1 MEDEHIEIAQFLR
14 RLAPFAGLPPEEARA
29 VIHRVAATTDVAYF
43 KAGTDIV
50 LFGAPARYWHVVR
63 SGAVEVF
70 RRDGTLYSRLT
81 EGGYFGEVGLLQNK
95 KVRFPARALED
106 SLVYLI
112 PDTAFAELFEQQ
124 PSFADQVEIE
134 DRARLRQVVST
145 REASDPF
152 FTTTVLDLVKREL
165 VSLGEHASVGQAAQ
179 RMTQASVSALTIVRE
194 AAGGAEGNEGEP
206 VLIGI
211 VTDKD
216 IRSRLVAASL
226 PFDTPVTAIM
236 SAPVITVDHDQMAFE
251 AMQLMLRHNI
261 HNLPVLKASQPLGMV
276 GLSDLL
282 RLESSSSHFVVGQ
295 ILRQA
300 SAEALAALQPEVQS
314 SFVRLVQEEV
324 SARLVGSAMAAIGRS
339 FKQRLL
345 ELGERALGP
354 PPVPYCFLA
363 LGSMARNEQGL
374 VTDQDNA
381 LLLDDRFEPAHHD
394 AYFAQLAQFVSD
406 GLASCGYPYCTGGIM
421 ATNPRWRQP
430 LRVWQGY
437 FQQWIRS
444 PTPEGLLQASIFF
457 DLDGVWGEIAWA
469 DRLRERVAR
478 QTQGNAVFLACMA
491 RNALQRTPPLGFFK
505 GFVLE
510 SDGEQTQVMNLQR
523 RGTAPMADLIRVHAL
538 AMGSTALSSFDRLE
552 AVIEAKLLPPGTG
565 QDLHDALEF
574 ISTVRLRKQAKDA
587 QSGAPPSNSI
597 DPQRLSGF
605 ERKSLRDAFSILSD
619 AQTYLKFKYQ
629 PGRVA

>member
-1 MEDEHIEIAQFLR
+1 MQDEQIEIAHFLR
-14 RLAPFAGLPPEEARA
+14 RLAPFAGLPPDQAQA
-29 VIHRVAATTDVAYF
+29 VVEQVAAATDVAYF

-63 SGAVEVF
+63 SGVVEVF

-81 EGGYFGEVGLLQNK
+81 EGGYFGEAGLLQNK
-95 KVRFPARALED
+95 KVRFPAQALED

-112 PDTAFAELFEQQ
+112 PDTSFAELFEQQ

-134 DRARLRQVVST
+134 DRTRLRQVLSA

-152 FTTTVLDLVKREL
+152 FTTSVQDLIKREL
-165 VSLGEHASVGQAAQ
+165 VSLGDHASAGDAAQ
-179 RMTQASVSALTIVRE
+179 RMTEASVSALTIVRE
-194 AAGGAEGNEGEP
+194 AAGAVDGEP
-206 VLIGI
+206 ALIGI

-216 IRSRLVAASL
+216 IRSRLVAAGL

-251 AMQLMLRHNI
+251 AMQLMLRHHI
-261 HNLPVLKASQPLGMV
+261 HNLPVLNASQPVGMV
-276 GLSDLL
+276 GLADLL
-282 RLESSSSHFVVGQ
+282 RLESSSSHFVVSQ
-295 ILRQA
+295 ILRQQ
-300 SAEALAALQPEVQS
+300 SVDALAALKPEVQS

-324 SARLVGSAMAAIGRS
+324 SARLVGSAMAVIGRS

-345 ELGERALGP
+345 ELGERELGP

-363 LGSMARNEQGL
+363 LGSMARHEQSL

-381 LLLDDRFEPAHHD
+381 LLLDDRFEPERHD
-394 AYFAQLAQFVSD
+394 AYFAALAKFVSD
-406 GLASCGYPYCTGGIM
+406 GLARCGYTHCTGDVM

-437 FQQWIRS
+437 FERWIQS

-469 DRLRERVAR
+469 DRLRERIAR
-478 QTQGNAVFLACMA
+478 QTRGNAVFLACMA

-510 SDGEQTQVMNLQR
+510 ADGEQSQVMNLKR
-523 RGTAPMADLIRVHAL
+523 RGTAPMTDLIRVHAL
-538 AMGSTALSSFDRLE
+538 AIGSTALSSFDRLQ
-552 AVIEAKLLPPGTG
+552 AVIDAKVLPPGRG

-574 ISTVRLRKQAKDA
+574 ISSVRLRKHAKDA
-587 QSGAPPSNSI
+587 LSGAPPGNSI
-597 DPQRLSGF
+597 DPQQLSGF

>member
-251 AMQLMLRHNI
+251 AMQLMLRHHI

-510 SDGEQTQVMNLQR
+510 SDGEQTQVMNLKR

-587 QSGAPPSNSI
+587 LSGAPPSNSI

>member
-1 MEDEHIEIAQFLR
+1 
-14 RLAPFAGLPPEEARA
+14 
-29 VIHRVAATTDVAYF
+29 
-43 KAGTDIV
+43 
-50 LFGAPARYWHVVR
+50 
-63 SGAVEVF
+63 
-70 RRDGTLYSRLT
+70 
-81 EGGYFGEVGLLQNK
+81 
-95 KVRFPARALED
+95 
-106 SLVYLI
+106 
-112 PDTAFAELFEQQ
+112 
-124 PSFADQVEIE
+124 
-134 DRARLRQVVST
+134 
-145 REASDPF
+145 
-152 FTTTVLDLVKREL
+152 
-165 VSLGEHASVGQAAQ
+165 
-179 RMTQASVSALTIVRE
+179 
-194 AAGGAEGNEGEP
+194 
-206 VLIGI
+206 
-211 VTDKD
+211 
-216 IRSRLVAASL
+216 
-226 PFDTPVTAIM
+226 
-236 SAPVITVDHDQMAFE
+236 
-251 AMQLMLRHNI
+251 
-261 HNLPVLKASQPLGMV
+261 
-276 GLSDLL
+276 
-282 RLESSSSHFVVGQ
+282 
-295 ILRQA
+295 
-300 SAEALAALQPEVQS
+300 
-314 SFVRLVQEEV
+314 
-324 SARLVGSAMAAIGRS
+324 MAAIGRS

-381 LLLDDRFEPAHHD
+381 LLLDDRFEPKRHD

-406 GLASCGYPYCTGGIM
+406 GLAACGYPYCTGGIM
-421 ATNPRWRQP
+421 ATNTRWRQP

-437 FQQWIRS
+437 FQQWIHS

-478 QTQGNAVFLACMA
+478 QTKGNAVFLACMA

-510 SDGEQTQVMNLQR
+510 TDGEQSQVMNLKR

-538 AMGSTALSSFDRLE
+538 AMGATGLSSFDRLR
-552 AVIEAKLLPPGTG
+552 AVIDAKLLLPGTG

-574 ISTVRLRKQAKDA
+574 ISSVRLRKQAKDA

>member
-1 MEDEHIEIAQFLR
+1 MQDEQIEIAHFLR
-14 RLAPFAGLPPEEARA
+14 RLTPFAGLPPEQAQA
-29 VIHRVAATTDVAYF
+29 VVEQVAATTDVAYF
-43 KAGTDIV
+43 KAGADIV

-63 SGAVEVF
+63 SGVVEVF

-81 EGGYFGEVGLLQNK
+81 EGGHFGEVGLLQNK

-112 PDTAFAELFEQQ
+112 PDTTFAELFEQQ

-134 DRARLRQVVST
+134 DRNRLRQVVSA

-152 FTTTVLDLVKREL
+152 FTTTVQDLIKREL
-165 VSLGEHASVGQAAQ
+165 VSLGDHASAGDAAK
-179 RMTQASVSALTIVRE
+179 RMTEASVSALPIVRE
-194 AAGGAEGNEGEP
+194 AAERGAGTEDEP
-206 VLIGI
+206 ALIGI

-216 IRSRLVAASL
+216 IRSRLVAADL
-226 PFDTPVTAIM
+226 PFATPVGAIM
-236 SAPVITVDHDQMAFE
+236 SAPVITVEHDQMAFE
-251 AMQLMLRHNI
+251 AMQLMLRHHI
-261 HNLPVLKASQPLGMV
+261 HNLPVLKASRPVGMV
-276 GLSDLL
+276 ALADLL

-295 ILRQA
+295 ILRQD
-300 SAEALAALQPEVQS
+300 SADALAALKPEVQS

-324 SARLVGSAMAAIGRS
+324 SARLVGSAMAVIGRS

-345 ELGERALGP
+345 ELGERELGP

-381 LLLDDRFEPAHHD
+381 LLLDDRFEPERHD
-394 AYFAQLAQFVSD
+394 AYFAQLAKFVSD
-406 GLASCGYPYCTGGIM
+406 GLARCGYTYCTGDVM

-437 FQQWIRS
+437 FQQWIHA

-469 DRLRERVAR
+469 DRLRERIAR
-478 QTQGNAVFLACMA
+478 QTRGNAVFLACMA

-510 SDGEQTQVMNLQR
+510 ADGEQSQVMNLKR
-523 RGTAPMADLIRVHAL
+523 RGTAPMTDLIRVHAL
-538 AMGSTALSSFDRLE
+538 AIGSTALSSFDRLQ
-552 AVIEAKLLPPGTG
+552 AVIDEKVLPPGRG

-574 ISTVRLRKQAKDA
+574 ISSVRLRKHAKDA
-587 QSGAPPSNSI
+587 LSGAPPGNSI

>member
-1 MEDEHIEIAQFLR
+1 MQDEQIEIAHFLR
-14 RLAPFAGLPPEEARA
+14 RLAPFAGLAPEQAQA
-29 VIHRVAATTDVAYF
+29 VVNRVAATTDVAYF
-43 KAGTDIV
+43 QAGTDIV
-50 LFGAPARYWHVVR
+50 SFGAPARYWHVVR

-70 RRDGTLYSRLT
+70 RRDGTLHSRLT
-81 EGGYFGEVGLLQNK
+81 EGGYFGEAGLLQNK
-95 KVRFPARALED
+95 KVRFPARALEY

-112 PDTAFAELFEQQ
+112 PDTTFSELFEQQ

-152 FTTTVLDLVKREL
+152 FTTTVRDLVKREL
-165 VSLGEHASVGQAAQ
+165 VSLGEHASAGDAAK
-179 RMTQASVSALTIVRE
+179 RMTEASVSALTIVRE
-194 AAGGAEGNEGEP
+194 AAGVAEGNEGEP

-216 IRSRLVAASL
+216 IRSRLVAAGL
-226 PFDTPVTAIM
+226 PFATPVTAIM

-295 ILRQA
+295 ILRQE
-300 SAEALAALQPEVQS
+300 SAEALAALKPEVQS

-381 LLLDDRFEPAHHD
+381 LLLDDRFEPERHD

-406 GLASCGYPYCTGGIM
+406 GLAACGYPYCTGGIM

-437 FQQWIRS
+437 FQQWIHS

-469 DRLRERVAR
+469 DRLRERIAR

-510 SDGEQTQVMNLQR
+510 TDGEQSQVMNLKR

-538 AMGSTALSSFDRLE
+538 AMGATALSSFDRLQ
-552 AVIEAKLLPPGTG
+552 AVIDAKLLPPGIG

-574 ISTVRLRKQAKDA
+574 ISSVRLRKQAKDA
-587 QSGAPPSNSI
+587 QSGAVPSNSI

>member
-1 MEDEHIEIAQFLR
+1 MQDEQIEIAHFLR
-14 RLAPFAGLPPEEARA
+14 RLAPFAGLPPDQAQA
-29 VIHRVAATTDVAYF
+29 VVEQVAAATDVAYF

-63 SGAVEVF
+63 SGVVEVF

-81 EGGYFGEVGLLQNK
+81 EGGYFGEAGLLQNK

-112 PDTAFAELFEQQ
+112 PDTSFAELFEQQ

-134 DRARLRQVVST
+134 DRTRLRQVLSA

-152 FTTTVLDLVKREL
+152 FTTSVQDLIKREL
-165 VSLGEHASVGQAAQ
+165 VSLGDHASAGDAAK
-179 RMTQASVSALTIVRE
+179 RMTEASVSALTIVRE
-194 AAGGAEGNEGEP
+194 AAGAFDGEP
-206 VLIGI
+206 ALIGI

-216 IRSRLVAASL
+216 IRSRLVAAGL
-226 PFDTPVTAIM
+226 PFETPVTAIM
-236 SAPVITVDHDQMAFE
+236 SAPVITVNHDQMAFE
-251 AMQLMLRHNI
+251 AMQLMLRHHI
-261 HNLPVLKASQPLGMV
+261 HNLPVLNASQPVGMV
-276 GLSDLL
+276 GLADLL
-282 RLESSSSHFVVGQ
+282 RLESSSSHFVVSQ
-295 ILRQA
+295 ILRQQ
-300 SAEALAALQPEVQS
+300 SVDALAALKPEVQN

-324 SARLVGSAMAAIGRS
+324 SARLVGSAMAVIGRS

-345 ELGERALGP
+345 ELGERELGP

-363 LGSMARNEQGL
+363 LGSMARHEQSL

-381 LLLDDRFEPAHHD
+381 LLLDDRFEPERHD

-406 GLASCGYPYCTGGIM
+406 GLARCGYTHCTGGVM

-437 FQQWIRS
+437 FQQWIQS

-457 DLDGVWGEIAWA
+457 DLDGVWGEVAWA

-478 QTQGNAVFLACMA
+478 QTKGNAVFLACMA

-510 SDGEQTQVMNLQR
+510 ADGEQSQVMNLKR
-523 RGTAPMADLIRVHAL
+523 RGTAPMTDLIRVHAL
-538 AMGSTALSSFDRLE
+538 AIGSTALSSFDRLQ
-552 AVIEAKLLPPGTG
+552 AVIDAKMLPPGRG

-574 ISTVRLRKQAKDA
+574 IGSVRLRQHAKDA
-587 QSGAPPSNSI
+587 LSGAPPGNSI

>member
-1 MEDEHIEIAQFLR
+1 MQDEQIEIAHFLR
-14 RLAPFAGLPPEEARA
+14 RLAPFAGLPPEQAQA
-29 VIHRVAATTDVAYF
+29 VVEQVAAATDVAYF

-63 SGAVEVF
+63 SGVVEVF

-81 EGGYFGEVGLLQNK
+81 EGGYFGEAGLLQNK

-112 PDTAFAELFEQQ
+112 PDTSFAELFEQQ

-134 DRARLRQVVST
+134 DRTRLRQVLSA

-152 FTTTVLDLVKREL
+152 FTTSVQDLIKREL
-165 VSLGEHASVGQAAQ
+165 VSLGDHASAGDAAK
-179 RMTQASVSALTIVRE
+179 RMTEASVSALTIVRE
-194 AAGGAEGNEGEP
+194 AAGAFDGEP
-206 VLIGI
+206 ALIGI

-216 IRSRLVAASL
+216 IRSRLVAAGL
-226 PFDTPVTAIM
+226 PFETPVTAIM
-236 SAPVITVDHDQMAFE
+236 SAPVITVNHDQMAFE
-251 AMQLMLRHNI
+251 AMQLMLRHHI
-261 HNLPVLKASQPLGMV
+261 HNLPVLNASQPVGMV
-276 GLSDLL
+276 GLADLL
-282 RLESSSSHFVVGQ
+282 RLESSSSHFVVSQ
-295 ILRQA
+295 ILRQQ
-300 SAEALAALQPEVQS
+300 SVDALAALKPEVQN

-324 SARLVGSAMAAIGRS
+324 SARLVGSAMAVIGRS

-345 ELGERALGP
+345 ELGERELGP

-363 LGSMARNEQGL
+363 LGSMARHEQSL

-381 LLLDDRFEPAHHD
+381 LLLDDRFEPERHD

-406 GLASCGYPYCTGGIM
+406 GLARCGYTHCTGGVM

-437 FQQWIRS
+437 FQQWIQS

-457 DLDGVWGEIAWA
+457 DLDGVWGEVAWA

-478 QTQGNAVFLACMA
+478 QTKGNAVFLACMA

-510 SDGEQTQVMNLQR
+510 ADGEQSQVMNLKR
-523 RGTAPMADLIRVHAL
+523 RGTAPMTDLIRVHAL
-538 AMGSTALSSFDRLE
+538 AIGSTALSSFDRLQ
-552 AVIEAKLLPPGTG
+552 AVIDAKMLPPGRG

-574 ISTVRLRKQAKDA
+574 IGSVRLRQHAKDA
-587 QSGAPPSNSI
+587 LSGAPPGNSI
-597 DPQRLSGF
+597 DPQQLSGF